1 MEKKR
6 IWRGK
11 LAVCLIIS
19 MMAQMIAG
27 ALPAYA
33 WTEPDGSWRE
43 NADLQKTISVTESE
57 IRDVLSAQ
65 GERPALDS
73 QLIPFEEPKKEE
85 ARKMLEDTL
94 EDAVLIRQEDLG
106 DGCSAFV
113 AVRAEGK
120 GENARIHNI
129 LLIGLNGNQEYS
141 CEFVLQVVNEGGIV
155 IRRTVVTEYPS
166 YVTLPEWET
175 PSNATAS
182 DATGSDASLREEEIP
197 LTNDLISGEEGRE
210 EEYEKATL
218 SNIGIASYRRYS
230 AARAKTEEKKN
241 LATSSDS
248 LATSSDS
255 DEESNFFE
263 EKIMYALEDNEL
275 GGMLLDEGETE
286 DEESGLFARISRV
299 FTGRRSEEDLASPSN
314 EEEENLTGE
323 TEIPLASGSNGGEEE
338 NGAADVEEIPAVMYA
353 LPGSMA
359 VAETS
364 DEVKS
369 RGGNRLYFVNMY
381 DPDFAP
387 SILIGENGERSQRY
401 VYIEAVFSQESEN
414 GQAAAEKTVLMSYYS
429 DGVYQVQIPFFDED
443 AKQDEENPYTKVTFR
458 VVNEEELIF
467 DEPADQLEKEKN
479 GYGTW
484 IGRTYRFL
492 GGGSAEDE
500 AEKTETFEYLS
511 IVRDCLF
518 YSGRSNPE
526 LTRTSYWGAH
536 PTMNPETLDSQI
548 IYFDL
553 GDQKNEILKTEADGQ
568 VRPQLWLHYGGCD
581 GTMNCGQNHQITLKT
596 STDGIYYYQFPY
608 ECGAGE
614 DSVLVLR
621 GIGDGDENN
630 PGFPFTYSL
639 KEDRNMLLLDG
650 LVKGGD
656 KWGKYEPKFTSG
668 TRTISFSNT
677 LTNLDPKKDKLAAV
691 LWECTEN
698 PEEDHPHEPLDET
711 RFLELCDKA
720 NIFDGTSNQSNSVY
734 VAMLQP
740 VAKEDG
746 GTGGF
751 TESTWNKVKDA
762 WGIVLPEEM
771 QWKNTHIRFFHY
783 TGKRSYEP
791 DADGKLSTEKQKQLL
806 EELKAQLEISGP
818 QENQDS
824 SSEGEK
830 FTYSTDEI
838 HKISEILT
846 VDNAYDYPCF
856 YAGKGHNKMPM
867 HGYWDSVMAVNALGD
882 ESLNIPEGTFQYDST
897 VYYGTADFYDY
908 YSDYELTGHNRA
920 TYLSLPKKEGT
931 SSAESAEKNK
941 YPVTKEA
948 EESVLDGKVK
958 FNELPDHRPNGSIFY
973 QQAHTLNTAVGEFF
987 KEKGAPNEALY
998 FGANSNK
1005 YRVDPVADYNLAY
1018 NMWAR
1023 DWRCGG
1029 VMNGRLQED
1038 GILKTSKSKCPVP
1051 YFSESFLRGENSE
1064 NMALGKAFKQVLFPF
1079 KKDKAGYWSFDSS
1092 DVNDGVRMKQDSNT
1106 GMYFLERGKEHA
1118 ARLWHNQNP
1127 RYLFMPFSDPLIG
1140 KNGKL
1145 EEYKGYGL
1153 YTESTFDNLNYMFG
1167 MQLNI
1172 PFTLPSDGKVDMQV
1186 KKADGSIVTEKQD
1199 AVFRFSGDDDVW
1211 IYVDGILALDLG
1223 GIHDFMTGEINFGE
1237 RTITY
1242 RKAIKTEVC
1251 DSYFARLDEEEGCY
1265 QPVPWEEIK
1274 DWDWGTVEKYNWKGQ
1289 KYIQDVRDE
1298 TSGRYRWIAPAEDA
1312 LADDTALNPELADID
1327 FSGSHEITI
1336 FYMERGMTVSNLRM
1350 SFNFL
1355 VNNTFEVENQVDTA
1369 NIQEMAKEDGSGT
1382 MDPRFAE
1389 AINHLDS
1396 FGFSL
1401 MTAATKGEPKAVED
1415 SVGYLKPGGR
1425 QEYNRLEDPV
1435 PEDVGR
1441 FQPEASDVWVARTE
1455 KDSETGSG
1463 KAVFKSW
1470 GEAGTTASREEI
1482 ERRLV
1487 NIYPHSEEPVSWP
1500 DTLPDSGGK
1509 ETKAEYMSLEIY
1521 NAGKQASDNGSMLY
1535 AGLLDKNGN
1544 RAGGWVNTLTYGDT
1558 SNRIEAG
1565 SWNTI
1570 RISKEKLEKTADDGF
1585 DWEHIKAVQLCF
1597 YNETEGAVRSIDFCG
1612 APDLSQEI
1620 AGFSVDDAQISDYNS
1635 IKEED
1640 NTSSLKP
1647 AAGAWYN
1654 TQGFVYEG
1662 PEHTEGSQTGDGQKY
1677 TKQPVMTDEKGHFY
1691 LGQNGSA
1698 VFTDKFRVGSY
1709 LALTMDQLNPR
1720 IFTTTWTLTERGEDI
1735 KPIWLSDH
1743 QMSQTVEYSDKNI
1756 YPLNHPGRKPEDGRS
1771 QIPSSNHNIRFEN
1784 SPDPVPTVLYR
1795 SYENPDDSINGFRV
1809 GVRFHTVL
1817 DTAGIV
1823 VKKELEK
1830 GIEAGADKEDYYF
1843 AVVYDDIAYMGLET
1857 NLKNPF
1863 VVQGFSLKAN
1873 EARYLDVIAGTHY
1886 RIYELDRS
1894 LDELKSSGEIT
1905 SIDALLPYLSDT
1917 LVSVKQGRAVE
1928 AENGLWQVE
1937 GGLKTNHDS
1946 VSAYSKNETG
1956 NMDLREMG
1964 HASGTAYTKDA
1975 EGRDGA
1981 GVQGFLFTN
1990 GGEPEKGT
1998 GEVRLIKQN
2007 EGGKRLAGASFAL
2020 YYRQNEWEEYELY
2033 SARQYI
2039 TDGNGEINL
2048 DNLPEG
2054 QYYFVEVKPPLGY
2067 QPDATR
2073 HYFTIDLQNED
2084 KGKVEV
2090 GPVINRTV
2098 TEQRGRVILTKLA
2111 SGSNTAL
2118 QGAEFELWR
2127 WTPTEGTA
2135 DQEPGYEPWENSS
2148 PEEALQKGQWKLYS
2162 SDWQTGQDGRL
2173 TISDLPY
2180 GYYGLKETKAPEG
2193 YQIPEGEAETWKLF
2207 KINSEAAVVSV
2218 EMLNERIPAA
2228 RFRIKKVVTPH
2239 SESGDDYQ
2247 QDPFVIEVKEVS
2259 TDDNGFMTQ
2268 VVLRHNETSS
2278 DIMVSPT
2285 EKGTR
2290 FHIREI
2296 VPMEYELERMELAA
2310 GTEKAV
2316 LDEASGELTV
2326 YPGADATVIV
2336 KNREKH
2342 IPYFHDTAHV
2352 TNTTNG
2358 DVEWKFQEKET
2369 SPLPVTGKQKQEI
2382 FLFPEPEQK
2391 YGKKEDEEQTD

>member
-11 LAVCLIIS
+11 LAVCLIVS
-19 MMAQMIAG
+19 MMVQMITG

-33 WTEPDGSWRE
+33 WAEPDGSWRE
-43 NADLQKTISVTESE
+43 HADLQKTISVTESE
-57 IRDVLSAQ
+57 IRDVLSTQ
-65 GERPALDS
+65 GESPALDS

-85 ARKMLEDTL
+85 AREMLEDTL

-175 PSNATAS
+175 PSNATSS

-197 LTNDLISGEEGRE
+197 LANDLISGEEGTE

-230 AARAKTEEKKN
+230 EARAKAEEKKN

-255 DEESNFFE
+255 EEESNFFE

-314 EEEENLTGE
+314 EENLTGE
-323 TEIPLASGSNGGEEE
+323 IEIPLASESNGAEEE

-364 DEVKS
+364 DEIKS

-387 SILIGENGERSQRY
+387 SILVGENGELSQRY

-553 GDQKNEILKTEADGQ
+553 GGQKNEILQTEADGQ

-581 GTMNCGQNHQITLKT
+581 GTSCGQNHQITLKT
-596 STDGIYYYQFPY
+596 STEGIYYYQFPY
-608 ECGAGE
+608 ECGADE

-621 GIGDGDENN
+621 GSGDGDENN

-677 LTNLDPKKDKLAAV
+677 LTNLDTTKDKLAAV

-698 PEEDHPHEPLDET
+698 PEDNHPHESLDET
-711 RFLELCDKA
+711 KFLELCGKA
-720 NIFDGTSNQSNSVY
+720 NIFDGTPNQKDSVY

-740 VAKEDG
+740 VAKGEE

-762 WGIVLPEEM
+762 WGIVLPKAM
-771 QWKNTHIRFFHY
+771 TWKNTHIRFFHY
-783 TGKRSYEP
+783 TGSSLYTPET
-791 DADGKLSTEKQKQLL
+791 DGQLKKEDQEKLLG
-806 EELKAQLEISGP
+806 ELKAQLEASGP
-818 QENQDS
+818 QENPDPS
-824 SSEGEK
+824 LDGEQL
-830 FTYSTDEI
+830 TYTTTGI
-838 HKISEILT
+838 HEISEILT
-846 VDNAYDYPCF
+846 VDNAHDYPCF

-908 YSDYELTGHNRA
+908 YSDYEMTGHNRA
-920 TYLSLPKKEGT
+920 TYLSLPKEEGT
-931 SSAESAEKNK
+931 SSAQSAEKNK

-958 FNELPDHRPNGSIFY
+958 FDELPAHGDNKSIFY

-987 KEKGAPNEALY
+987 KEKGALNEALY
-998 FGANSNK
+998 FGADNNR
-1005 YRVDPVADYNLAY
+1005 YRVDPVADYNSEY
-1018 NMWAR
+1018 NKWER

-1029 VMNGRLQED
+1029 IMNGRLQDD
-1038 GILKTSKSKCPVP
+1038 GTLRVSGKKCPVP

-1118 ARLWHNQNP
+1118 AQLWHNENP

-1223 GIHDFMTGEINFGE
+1223 GIHDFMMGEINFGE

-1242 RKAIKTEVC
+1242 RKAIKKEVC
-1251 DSYFARLDEEEGCY
+1251 DSYFARKDETGDYY

-1274 DWDWGTVEKYNWKGQ
+1274 DWDWWTVEKYNWKGQ
-1289 KYIQDVRDE
+1289 KYTQAGQDE
-1298 TSGRYRWIAPAEDA
+1298 TSGRYQWQAPGENDSVDQNP
-1312 LADDTALNPELADID
+1312 LNNPLNPELANID
-1327 FSGSHEITI
+1327 FSGPHEITI
-1336 FYMERGMTVSNLRM
+1336 FYMERAMTVSNLRM

-1355 VNNTFEVENQVDTA
+1355 VNNAFEVENQVDTA
-1369 NIQEMAKEDGSGT
+1369 NIQEMAQEDGSGT

-1425 QEYNRLEDPV
+1425 QEYNHLKEPSSD
-1435 PEDVGR
+1435 EVGR
-1441 FQPEASDVWVARTE
+1441 FHSDASDVWVARTE
-1455 KDSETGSG
+1455 TDSETGSG

-1470 GEAGTTASREEI
+1470 GEIGTTASKDEI

-1487 NIYPHSEEPVSWP
+1487 NIYPHQQKTVSWP
-1500 DTLPDSGGK
+1500 DMLADGDGR

-1535 AGLLDKNGN
+1535 VGLLDEKEN
-1544 RAGGWVNTLTYGDT
+1544 RVGGWANTLTYGDT

-1565 SWNTI
+1565 SWNTL
-1570 RISKEKLEKTADDGF
+1570 RISKEKLEKTADSKF
-1585 DWEHIKAVQLCF
+1585 DWTKIKAVQLCF
-1597 YNETEGAVRSIDFCG
+1597 YDETEGAVRSIDFCG
-1612 APDLSQEI
+1612 VPDLSQEI

-1635 IKEED
+1635 INQAE
-1640 NTSSLKP
+1640 NTSSLMP

-1662 PEHTEGSQTGDGQKY
+1662 PEHTEGGQTGDGQKY

-1709 LALTMDQLNPR
+1709 LALTMDHLNPR

-1771 QIPSSNHNIRFEN
+1771 QKEDATNKIEFKNSSDN
-1784 SPDPVPTVLYR
+1784 PVPTVLYR
-1795 SYENPDDSINGFRV
+1795 SYENPDDSVNGFRV

-1830 GIEAGADKEDYYF
+1830 GITVAPEKVYHF

-1886 RIYELDRS
+1886 RIYELDCP
-1894 LDELKSSGEIT
+1894 LEELEDIT
-1905 SIDALLPYLSDT
+1905 SIEALLPHLSDT

-1937 GGLKTNHDS
+1937 VGQVTNHDS

-1956 NMDLREMG
+1956 NIDLREMG

-1998 GEVRLIKQN
+1998 GEVKLIKKN
-2007 EGGKRLAGASFAL
+2007 EGGDKLAGASFAL
-2020 YYRQNEWEEYELY
+2020 YYRQYEGEEYELY

-2039 TDGNGEINL
+2039 TDNKGEINL
-2048 DNLPEG
+2048 DNLPSG

-2073 HYFTIDLQNED
+2073 HYFTIDLQSEN
-2084 KGKVEV
+2084 KGTVEV
-2090 GPVINRTV
+2090 GPVINKKV

-2127 WTPTEGTA
+2127 WIPKEEATNQKP
-2135 DQEPGYEPWENSS
+2135 DYNPWENSS
-2148 PEEALQKGQWKLYS
+2148 LEEALQNGQWKLYS
-2162 SDWQTGQDGRL
+2162 SGWQTGQDGRL

-2180 GYYGLKETKAPEG
+2180 GHYGLKETKAPDG
-2193 YQIPEGEAETWKLF
+2193 YQIPEGEAETWTLF
-2207 KINSEAAVVSV
+2207 EINSETAVVSV
-2218 EMLNERIPAA
+2218 EMFNESIPAA
-2228 RFRIKKVVTPH
+2228 RFRIKKVVTPL
-2239 SESGDDYQ
+2239 SQSGDDYE

-2268 VVLRHNETSS
+2268 VVLRHNENSS
-2278 DIMVSPT
+2278 DIVVSP
-2285 EKGTR
+2285 KADGTR

-2296 VPMEYELERMELAA
+2296 VPMEYELEGMELAA
-2310 GTEKAV
+2310 GTEEMAV

-2336 KNREKH
+2336 KNKEKH

-2352 TNTTNG
+2352 TNTTNEDAG
-2358 DVEWKFQEKET
+2358 WKFQEKAT
-2369 SPLPVTGKQKQEI
+2369 SSLPVTGEQKKEI